1 MPAVVRGGRRQ
12 GQKSPPQ
19 TESAPRSAASRSAAA
34 PKAKPASKGNAP
46 RRGGKSGRHQ
56 AMGSLPMPPE
66 MIGWVIAAML
76 AVLVAAVM
84 LSGSGANAVG
94 GFFTRI
100 VDGRLASLGLK
111 LTDIRLEGIS
121 AHAEKDVKAAI
132 HLQPDQPLALLDLK
146 KIRAEVMAVGWVRDA
161 TVRRQFPGTLIIT
174 VEEKPRLAVWQ
185 YNRRQVVI
193 DDQGQVIKGANATL
207 FTDLP
212 YVMGEG
218 AGTAATPILEL
229 LRARP
234 ALMERVAYLV
244 RVDTR
249 RWDIHLKGEN
259 AGVIKLPALNQDEA
273 LNRLDQHITQHRV
286 LDQRFAVIDLRDPE
300 NLVLMRAS
308 ASE

>member
-12 GQKSPPQ
+12 GQKSPSE
-19 TESAPRSAASRSAAA
+19 TSAPRPSAGAKSSGASRAA
-34 PKAKPASKGNAP
+34 PKGKAP
-46 RRGGKSGRHQ
+46 RRGGKSAARYQ
-56 AMGSLPMPPE
+56 AMGSLPLSPE
-66 MIGWVIAAML
+66 MIGWIIAAMF

-84 LSGSGANAVG
+84 LSGSASAAVG

-132 HLQPDQPLALLDLK
+132 RLQPDQPLALMDLN
-146 KIRAEVMAVGWVRDA
+146 KIREEVMEVGWVRDA

-286 LDQRFAVIDLRDPE
+286 LDQRFAVIDLRDPD

-308 ASE
+308 ASQ